1 MATRSRWSDSW
12 VKSVNRRDPGREL
25 GAPCVCAGRLVV
37 PAAQAAGGA
46 VEGRS
51 VMYLYVLGG
60 PRLTMPGGERCFPGG
75 EGGSVEPGVVGI
87 VGWNGP
93 HEPGTSRK
101 RG

>member
-1 MATRSRWSDSW
+1 MQVDEEGGLA
-12 VKSVNRRDPGREL
+12 
-25 GAPCVCAGRLVV
+25 V

-60 PRLTMPGGERCFPGG
+60 PRLTMPRGGRCCS
-75 EGGSVEPGVVGI
+75 EGGGRSAERGVVGI

-101 RG
+101 RA

>member
-1 MATRSRWSDSW
+1 MDWPDL
-12 VKSVNRRDPGREL
+12 E
-25 GAPCVCAGRLVV
+25 V

-60 PRLTMPGGERCFPGG
+60 PRLTMPRGERGYPERGG
-75 EGGSVEPGVVGI
+75 GAVERGLVGI

-101 RG
+101 RA

>member
-12 VKSVNRRDPGREL
+12 VNSVNRRDPGCNLL
-25 GAPCVCAGRLVV
+25 GQTLKNEWRGIAA

-60 PRLTMPGGERCFPGG
+60 PRPTMPRGERVFPGG
-75 EGGSVEPGVVGI
+75 GG
-87 VGWNGP
+87 
-93 HEPGTSRK
+93 
-101 RG
+101 